1 MVGESIGLEFLAA
14 ASVADDESLSRVGEV
29 WGAPPADV
37 ASAFASSIAAIFK
50 AWWRL
55 GFSDL
60 GLAVVLL
67 RRWPATTT
75 TGGCVLQRF

>member
-1 MVGESIGLEFLAA
+1 MVGEARGVSLTDA
-14 ASVADDESLSRVGEV
+14 ASV
-29 WGAPPADV
+29 
-37 ASAFASSIAAIFK
+37 FASSIAAIFK

-67 RRWPATTT
+67 RR
-75 TGGCVLQRF
+75 